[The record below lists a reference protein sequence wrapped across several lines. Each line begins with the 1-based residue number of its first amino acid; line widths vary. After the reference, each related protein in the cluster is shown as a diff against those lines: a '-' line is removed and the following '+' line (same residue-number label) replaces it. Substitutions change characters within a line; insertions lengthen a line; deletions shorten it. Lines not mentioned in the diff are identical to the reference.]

1 MEANMS
7 ALQTSVKKALLEG
20 LTRHGQFVGG
30 VPADVRQVGEF
41 VKISGHY
48 RLDFLAEDIAAAA
61 RATFAAERAAAQR
74 VTVEKVTGESAA
86 DQSPGDRDARA
97 D

>member
-1 MEANMS
+1 MS

-20 LTRHGQFVGG
+20 LARHGQFVGG

-41 VKISGHY
+41 AKISGHY

-61 RATFAAERAAAQR
+61 RATFAAESATAQR
-74 VTVEKVTGESAA
+74 VTAEKVAADSAA
-86 DQSPGDRDARA
+86 AQIPGDSDARV